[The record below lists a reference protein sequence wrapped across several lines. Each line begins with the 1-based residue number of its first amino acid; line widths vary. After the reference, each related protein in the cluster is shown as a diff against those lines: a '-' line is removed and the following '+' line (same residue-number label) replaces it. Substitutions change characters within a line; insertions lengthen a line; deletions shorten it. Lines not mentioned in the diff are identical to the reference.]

1 MNETLAQ
8 IEMEIP
14 QWSSGGKAEV
24 AKWGIAM
31 KTLERIFYAT
41 NAQMVFYFPTDS
53 TDFHGWLQIFFLERL
68 MNLRYL

>member
-1 MNETLAQ
+1 MTETLAQ

-31 KTLERIFYAT
+31 KTLERIFFAT
-41 NAQMVFYFPTDS
+41 NARMVFIFPQIPRIFTD
-53 TDFHGWLQIFFLERL
+53 DYKYFFLERL